1 MVDLNAKIEPWKGL
15 GGVELYTHIGKLQKY
30 LEESRAK
37 TQMLGRFLVKYEIQ
51 DQLILWFNVVN
62 GKLFKIT
69 ACKEYKGFL
78 FDRIKIG
85 MDIEN
90 VLKEDSSFS
99 YDDFE
104 EVYESEKG
112 IYIETHPQTN
122 EVMWISVF
130 IKEINNKDFEQ
141 GNW

>member
-1 MVDLNAKIEPWKGL
+1 MVNLDAKIKPWKGL
-15 GGVELYTHIGKLQKY
+15 GGVELYTHISKLQQY

-51 DQLILWFNVVN
+51 DQLILWFNIVN

-69 ACKEYKGFL
+69 ACKEYKGVL
-78 FDRIKIG
+78 FNKIKIG
-85 MDIEN
+85 MDIED
-90 VLKEDSSFS
+90 VLKEDNSFS

-130 IKEINNKDFEQ
+130 IKEISSKDFEQ